1 MLFSEENSLIP
12 YIAIIKVLVYVL
24 LNFCIMLI
32 SSYGR
37 MMILGQW
44 FYRQEDAKKK
54 DGGNWVVNDTREL
67 FYSFHRN
74 EVPVE
79 SVMHRCLV
87 NFVPD
92 HKQLP
97 RGRGFIVRK
106 VYDTVDKKLWKLTDK
121 DYAVSQ
127 QREIDLLV
135 DKSLSRLGDL
145 PDL

>member
-12 YIAIIKVLVYVL
+12 YIAIIK
-24 LNFCIMLI
+24 
-32 SSYGR
+32 
-37 MMILGQW
+37 W